1 VSEEKVEPLDRLV
14 GSVQSVLQQ
23 IVEDIT
29 EEDAKT
35 RAEQAVAAVLQSG
48 YKITEPEAQ
57 LEFGFTPD
65 EE

>member
-1 VSEEKVEPLDRLV
+1 MSEEKIEPLDRLV
-14 GSVQSVLQQ
+14 SAVQAAIQSIAADV
-23 IVEDIT
+23 T
-29 EEDAKT
+29 EEDAKA

-65 EE
+65 E

>member
-1 VSEEKVEPLDRLV
+1 VSDEKIEPLDRLV
-14 GSVQSVLQQ
+14 SAVQAA
-23 IVEDIT
+23 IKGIAEDIT
-29 EEDAKT
+29 DDDAKA

-57 LEFGFTPD
+57 LEFGYTPD